1 LSYDIFVQ
9 GFQDGKAVSVTAPR
23 VWELLE
29 AAWEQPPDRLH
40 HALVRRGDA
49 EADLYAGPAGQPIDS
64 LMFSRLVGGAAIFDL
79 IVDVAQAGNMVIL
92 PTDAPP
98 CLVDEAQRGDLPAD
112 LLEESGAPV
121 LVAGGDELLAVTEAA
136 P

>member
-64 LMFSRLVGGAAIFDL
+64 LISPLGRR
-79 IVDVAQAGNMVIL
+79 
-92 PTDAPP
+92 
-98 CLVDEAQRGDLPAD
+98 RGDLRTLSSMLPKQATCD
-112 LLEESGAPV
+112 PP
-121 LVAGGDELLAVTEAA
+121 D
-136 P
+136 